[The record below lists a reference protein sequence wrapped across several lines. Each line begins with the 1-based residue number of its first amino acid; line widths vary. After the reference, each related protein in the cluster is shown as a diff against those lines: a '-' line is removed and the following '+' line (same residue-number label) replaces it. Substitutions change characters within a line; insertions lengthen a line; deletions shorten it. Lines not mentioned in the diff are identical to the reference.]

1 MTTFLSASP
10 NRLGHVGH
18 VTAAGGAHQRAPAA
32 DAVDTLLSEEKARA
46 KLIKDAK
53 LKFGIIDD
61 VDLSGVRLYLG
72 KGMEFDTKV
81 DLSPSG

>member
-1 MTTFLSASP
+1 MSATSL
-10 NRLGHVGH
+10 RLAARINGHLQP
-18 VTAAGGAHQRAPAA
+18 TRAVK
-32 DAVDTLLSEEKARA
+32 VDTLLSEEKARA